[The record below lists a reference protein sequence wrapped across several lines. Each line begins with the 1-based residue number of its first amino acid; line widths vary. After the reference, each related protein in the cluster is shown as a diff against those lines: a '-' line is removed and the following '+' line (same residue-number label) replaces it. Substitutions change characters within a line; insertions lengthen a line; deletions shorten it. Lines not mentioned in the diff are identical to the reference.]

1 MKGSVPCC
9 PVLLL
14 SVPLISHT
22 SPTEIRVARN
32 QTPHPGGRK
41 SNFTNHTHNR
51 LFMQVGRRVVR
62 CVSMFGTLLQVVNGH
77 MCCPRAFPQRE
88 ANMHA
93 HPLLGVNGEACV
105 WGLSFNRRPSV
116 SHSPEEH
123 PWVLLSLTHMHWLS
137 QNKAHWSMFNAP

>member
-1 MKGSVPCC
+1 M
-9 PVLLL
+9 LLL
-14 SVPLISHT
+14 SVPLISHM
-22 SPTEIRVARN
+22 SPTEIRVACN
-32 QTPHPGGRK
+32 QTPHPGGHK
-41 SNFTNHTHNR
+41 SNFTSHTHNR

-62 CVSMFGTLLQVVNGH
+62 CVSMFGTLRRVVNGH

-93 HPLLGVNGEACV
+93 HPLWGEWRIVCV
-105 WGLSFNRRPSV
+105 RPFRRPSV